1 MNILHFKKRQHKMSH
16 RTASTG
22 TVPFS
27 LTREL
32 GQSPSASSAV
42 RFLCRGD
49 AVKSRSH
56 KTGFTLVELLVVI
69 TIIGI
74 LIALLL
80 PAVQAAREAARRMQ
94 CSNNLKQ
101 TMLGMHLYHEQ
112 KEVFPAGDSDLAYW
126 AKTGNMVTWAVYL
139 LPFLEQENVTRG
151 TDLTNAGDTSP
162 IFRVR
167 IQTYCCPSD
176 NAGLGPQSYDPSGPG
191 LTRSNVVA
199 CFSADGYFAEPEYTQ
214 NPSSATNPSRAS
226 GKRALFNVNIA
237 RSIAQV
243 VDGTSNT
250 VAISEIIAGPDK
262 STDLRGEWFN
272 DFGSGYV
279 HMFGPNSK
287 NDSEVS
293 GHCDPSKVHCDELAG
308 SWPDQRY
315 AASSYHPGGV
325 NVGLADGSGG
335 FVSDTINLAVWQALG
350 SINGSRVAIP
360 GPEETNPSF

>member
-1 MNILHFKKRQHKMSH
+1 MMYPKKHLSGIRNQK
-16 RTASTG
+16 
-22 TVPFS
+22 
-27 LTREL
+27 
-32 GQSPSASSAV
+32 SP
-42 RFLCRGD
+42 
-49 AVKSRSH
+49 H
-56 KTGFTLVELLVVI
+56 GFTLVELLVVI

-94 CSNNLKQ
+94 CQNNLKQ
-101 TMLGMHLYHEQ
+101 TLLAMQLYHEQ
-112 KEVFPAGDSDLAYW
+112 KGLFPAGDSDLAYW
-126 AKTGNMVTWAVYL
+126 AKKGNMVTWAVYL
-139 LPFLEQENVTRG
+139 LPFLEQENVTLG

-162 IFRVR
+162 IYRAR

-176 NAGLGPQSYDPSGPG
+176 NAGLGPPSYDPNGPG

-199 CFSADGYFAEPEYTQ
+199 CFSADGYFAEPEYTY

-226 GKRALFNVNIA
+226 GKRALFNINVA

-262 STDLRGEWFN
+262 SKDLRGEWFN

-287 NDSEVS
+287 TDSEVS
-293 GHCDPSKVHCDELAG
+293 GYCADSKVYCDELAG
-308 SWPDQRY
+308 KWADQRY

-325 NVGLADGSGG
+325 NVGPADGSVR
-335 FVSDTINLAVWQALG
+335 FVSESINLATWQALG
-350 SINGSRVAIP
+350 SINSGEVM
-360 GPEETNPSF
+360 GDY